1 MSKEPVKYKGIIRQ
15 LWIDPVWSKV
25 ISAGIIALIVFLYSL
40 LQTLLKDV
48 SLTRVFI
55 DTINYKIELWK
66 FFLIVFFVLILFA
79 IYYKWRERKNKKIG
93 KFNTEEVIGHFTF
106 RELHNSLLTHKID
119 LPNSLRSQELGNQLD
134 LMTLFVLFQ
143 RQLNIGVSWDQ
154 PGDQGMFLY
163 HDLGP
168 TLMSYGLTEKAP
180 EKNKADTL
188 GLDII
193 QTSNI
198 GQKYLSMVE
207 KWRIYNDEQLVE
219 NPSKTKPLTFKKGE

>member
-1 MSKEPVKYKGIIRQ
+1 MSKEPIKYKGIIRQ
-15 LWIDPVWSKV
+15 LWTGPVWSKV
-25 ISAGIIALIVFLYSL
+25 ISAGIIAFIVFLYSL

-48 SLTRVFI
+48 SLTKVFI
-55 DTINYKIELWK
+55 DTINYKIELWQ
-66 FFLIVFFVLILFA
+66 FFVIVFVVLILFA
-79 IYYKWRERKNKKIG
+79 IYYKWRQRKNKKVG
-93 KFNTEEVIGHFTF
+93 KFNTEEVAGNFTF

-119 LPNSLRSQELGNQLD
+119 LPISLRSQEFGNQLD

-163 HDLGP
+163 QDLGP

-180 EKNKADTL
+180 EKNKADAL

-193 QTSNI
+193 QTSAV

-207 KWRIYNDEQLVE
+207 KWRIYNDEKLVDD
-219 NPSKTKPLTFKKGE
+219 PSKTKPLTFKKDD